1 MRWSEEGGG
10 FPFVLLHG
18 IPTSPALWRH
28 VLPQV
33 RGGRLLAFELVGYGE
48 SIPAGRDR
56 DISVARQ
63 ADSLLAWLDHLAIE
77 QAVLVGH
84 DLGGGWRRS
93 PRCTSHGGAQVWCW
107 PTRSAT
113 TPGRSSA
120 SGRCGRPGRSSAGCR
135 RRCQGAGGSLL
146 ARGHDPAIDRESP
159 AVSNQPYERH
169 GGAAALAWQV
179 RWLRTADTLQVADRL
194 GDLQVP
200 ARVVWGVADPFQ
212 KLPYG
217 QRFAWDLHTELWRIE
232 GGRHFVPEDH
242 PERLATAVNEVLGAI
257 GAG

>member
-84 DLGGGWRRS
+84 DLGGGVAQIAAVHQPRRCAGLVLANAVCYDS
-93 PRCTSHGGAQVWCW
+93 W
-107 PTRSAT
+107 PILSVRALRAAG
-113 TPGRSSA
+113 PLVGRMPPPL
-120 SGRCGRPGRSSAGCR
+120 SGRWWLAAGPRPRPRNRPGVAGR
-135 RRCQGAGGSLL
+135 L
-146 ARGHDPAIDRESP
+146 
-159 AVSNQPYERH
+159 QP
-169 GGAAALAWQV
+169 
-179 RWLRTADTLQVADRL
+179 TL
-194 GDLQVP
+194 
-200 ARVVWGVADPFQ
+200 
-212 KLPYG
+212 
-217 QRFAWDLHTELWRIE
+217 
-232 GGRHFVPEDH
+232 
-242 PERLATAVNEVLGAI
+242 
-257 GAG
+257 

>member
-18 IPTSPALWRH
+18 ISTGPALWRH

-107 PTRSAT
+107 
-113 TPGRSSA
+113 
-120 SGRCGRPGRSSAGCR
+120 
-135 RRCQGAGGSLL
+135 
-146 ARGHDPAIDRESP
+146 
-159 AVSNQPYERH
+159 
-169 GGAAALAWQV
+169 
-179 RWLRTADTLQVADRL
+179 
-194 GDLQVP
+194 
-200 ARVVWGVADPFQ
+200 
-212 KLPYG
+212 
-217 QRFAWDLHTELWRIE
+217 
-232 GGRHFVPEDH
+232 
-242 PERLATAVNEVLGAI
+242 
-257 GAG
+257 